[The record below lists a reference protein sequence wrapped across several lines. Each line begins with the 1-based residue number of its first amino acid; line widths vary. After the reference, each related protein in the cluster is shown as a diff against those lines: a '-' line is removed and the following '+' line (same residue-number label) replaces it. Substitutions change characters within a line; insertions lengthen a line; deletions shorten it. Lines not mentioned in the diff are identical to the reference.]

1 MAHKKAG
8 KHKEENWEEVL
19 SRLSEDAQEEM
30 HEKIGLILEAL
41 ETMETTLVGAGT
53 VLSHVTYSQE
63 FGSFYGLPWDE
74 IPEELEL
81 FVSPEKDGYTYRCWV
96 SPVSYRDGDE
106 FVFLY
111 RDNGKEL
118 EAYMEDDGWVLAGE
132 PMEGLFEEE
141 EEEGQE
147 EEEVFCQVADMVDAF
162 MDDQELVGDMVTE
175 KEELLKELLMDAK
188 AYLEEPCFVLDPEG
202 ERLQNRHPDRVGRVK
217 TAFLEEKLT
226 YLVCNTGISTKAKFE
241 DYSMEEWDH
250 IVKTNLTVPTFL
262 VQRLLPRMEKG
273 GSILFVGSY
282 AGQQAYSASLVYG
295 VTKAG
300 IHFLTKSLV
309 KETEKV
315 GVRVN
320 AIAPGFIETRWHA
333 GRSEE
338 SRERI
343 EKKVALHR
351 FGTVEEVADMA
362 FAVLTNGYMNGSVV
376 DIHGGYDYF

>member
-1 MAHKKAG
+1 MGKTALVTGGSAG
-8 KHKEENWEEVL
+8 
-19 SRLSEDAQEEM
+19 
-30 HEKIGLILEAL
+30 I
-41 ETMETTLVGAGT
+41 GAGIAKRI
-53 VLSHVTYSQE
+53 LSSLEEGDRLLVNYGHSEETARAFLE
-63 FGSFYGLPWDE
+63 GLP
-74 IPEELEL
+74 EEKRSLVEL
-81 FVSPEKDGYTYRCWV
+81 I
-96 SPVSYRDGDE
+96 
-106 FVFLY
+106 
-111 RDNGKEL
+111 
-118 EAYMEDDGWVLAGE
+118 
-132 PMEGLFEEE
+132 
-141 EEEGQE
+141 Q
-147 EEEVFCQVADMVDAF
+147 ADMSSEKGIDA
-162 MDDQELVGDMVTE
+162 
-175 KEELLKELLMDAK
+175 LLSAL
-188 AYLEEPCFVLDPEG
+188 G
-202 ERLQNRHPDRVGRVK
+202 
-217 TAFLEEKLT
+217 EEKLT

-241 DYSMEEWDH
+241 DYTMEEWDH

-262 VQRLLPRMEKG
+262 VQRLLPRMEQG